1 MAANNVIKER
11 IVRISRRPSIKW
23 WQRLIIIASA
33 ILVAFLMC
41 GVISTIAAPGTFFEF
56 YQLFFEGPFVSGDA
70 FLVVLWNAALLFL
83 IAVALTP
90 VFKMKFWNIGA
101 EGQCLMGG
109 LGAMIG
115 LYFVAPHVPLFLA
128 LIIEL
133 ALAMIFAVGWAVIPT
148 IFKAFFNTNETLFT
162 LMMNY
167 IAAALVWAFE
177 LTFKNNST
185 GTIDELYRTEHY
197 GWIPI
202 IDKFNNSYIINIII
216 IVLVAVLVWV
226 YLRFSKHGYELSVV
240 GGSQNTARYVGINV
254 KKVVIRTVILTG
266 IICGVVGFLIVPGS
280 AHTIAHES
288 VGGRGFTAILICWI
302 SGFSIPAMGFYSF
315 LINFVSTGCK
325 DASKWL
331 PYSDKLGNICV
342 ALFFVALLISTFFIN
357 FRVSIRW
364 PKPIKKFFDKIKGLF
379 KKKKKPDEVET
390 VPNEGLAMKNVEFT
404 SEIVDTITEDTKKE
418 EEE

>member
-1 MAANNVIKER
+1 MATNNNAAKER
-11 IVRISRRPSIKW
+11 IIRVSRRAFIKP
-23 WQRLIIIASA
+23 WQRYAITAGA
-33 ILVAFLMC
+33 ILIAFLFF
-41 GVISTIAAPGTFFEF
+41 GIISTIAAPGSFLEF
-56 YQLFFEGPFVSGDA
+56 YELFFQGPFISGSS
-70 FLVVLWNAALLFL
+70 FLSVVWDAALLFL

-109 LGAMIG
+109 LGALIG
-115 LYFVAPHVPLFLA
+115 LYFIAPHVPLFIA
-128 LIIEL
+128 LLIEL
-133 ALAMIFAVGWAVIPT
+133 VLAIIFSVVWAVIPA

-167 IAAALVWAFE
+167 IATAIVWAFVIA
-177 LTFKNNST
+177 NSNTAT
-185 GTIDELYRTEHY
+185 GTINELWPNEHY

-202 IDKFNNSYIINIII
+202 IDQLNNSYIANIV
-216 IVLVAVLVWV
+216 IVILVAVVIWV

-266 IICGVVGFLIVPGS
+266 VICGFVGFLVVPGS
-280 AHTIAHES
+280 AHTITPES
-288 VGGRGFTAILICWI
+288 MGGRGFTAILICWI
-302 SGFSIPAMGFYSF
+302 SNFSVPLMAFYSF

-342 ALFFVALLISTFFIN
+342 ALLFVALLISTFFIN
-357 FRVSIRW
+357 FKVTIKLPWRKKAIEEEV
-364 PKPIKKFFDKIKGLF
+364 PK
-379 KKKKKPDEVET
+379 E
-390 VPNEGLAMKNVEFT
+390 PN
-404 SEIVDTITEDTKKE
+404 KE
-418 EEE
+418 ENKEGK

>member
-1 MAANNVIKER
+1 MAANNNVVKER
-11 IVRISRRPSIKW
+11 IIRVSRRAFIKP
-23 WQRLIIIASA
+23 WQRYAITAGA
-33 ILVAFLMC
+33 ILIAFLFF
-41 GVISTIAAPGTFFEF
+41 GIISTIAAPGSFLEF
-56 YQLFFEGPFVSGDA
+56 YQLFFQGPFISGSS
-70 FLVVLWNAALLFL
+70 FLSVLWDAALLFL

-109 LGAMIG
+109 LGALIG
-115 LYFVAPHVPLFLA
+115 LYFIAPHVPLFVA
-128 LIIEL
+128 LLIEL
-133 ALAMIFAVGWAVIPT
+133 VLAIIFSVIWAVIPA

-167 IAAALVWAFE
+167 IATAVVWAFVIG
-177 LTFKNNST
+177 NSNTAT
-185 GTIDELYRTEHY
+185 GTINELWPNEHY

-202 IDKFNNSYIINIII
+202 IDQLNNSYIANIV
-216 IVLVAVLVWV
+216 IVILVAIVIWV

-266 IICGVVGFLIVPGS
+266 VICGFVGFLVVPGS
-280 AHTIAHES
+280 AHTITPES
-288 VGGRGFTAILICWI
+288 MGGRGFTAILICWI
-302 SGFSIPAMGFYSF
+302 SNFSVPLMAFYSF

-342 ALFFVALLISTFFIN
+342 ALLFVALLISTFFIN
-357 FRVSIRW
+357 FKVTIKLPWRKKAIEEEV
-364 PKPIKKFFDKIKGLF
+364 PK
-379 KKKKKPDEVET
+379 E
-390 VPNEGLAMKNVEFT
+390 PN
-404 SEIVDTITEDTKKE
+404 KE
-418 EEE
+418 ENKEGK

>member
-1 MAANNVIKER
+1 MASNSNVVKER
-11 IVRISRRPSIKW
+11 IIRVSRRAFIKP
-23 WQRLIIIASA
+23 WQRYAITAGA
-33 ILVAFLMC
+33 ILIAFLFF
-41 GVISTIAAPGTFFEF
+41 GIISTIAAPGSFLEF
-56 YQLFFEGPFVSGDA
+56 YELFFQGPFISGSS
-70 FLVVLWNAALLFL
+70 FLSVVWDAALLFL

-109 LGAMIG
+109 LGALIG
-115 LYFVAPHVPLFLA
+115 LYFIAPHVPLFIA
-128 LIIEL
+128 LLIEL
-133 ALAMIFAVGWAVIPT
+133 VLAIIFSVIWAVIPA

-167 IAAALVWAFE
+167 IATAVVWAFVIA
-177 LTFKNNST
+177 NSNTAT
-185 GTIDELYRTEHY
+185 GTINELWPNEHY

-202 IDKFNNSYIINIII
+202 IDQLNNSYIANIV
-216 IVLVAVLVWV
+216 IVILVAVVVWV

-266 IICGVVGFLIVPGS
+266 VICGFVGFLVVPGS
-280 AHTIAHES
+280 AHTITPES
-288 VGGRGFTAILICWI
+288 MGGRGFTAILICWI
-302 SGFSIPAMGFYSF
+302 SNFSVPLMAFYSF

-342 ALFFVALLISTFFIN
+342 ALLFVALLISTFFIN
-357 FRVSIRW
+357 FKVTIKLPW
-364 PKPIKKFFDKIKGLF
+364 HKKAEEEVPKEEP
-379 KKKKKPDEVET
+379 
-390 VPNEGLAMKNVEFT
+390 
-404 SEIVDTITEDTKKE
+404 KKE
-418 EEE
+418 ENKEDK

>member
-1 MAANNVIKER
+1 MVNVIKER
-11 IVRISRRPSIKW
+11 IIRISRRASIQT
-23 WQRLIIIASA
+23 WQKCVITGGA
-33 ILVAFLMC
+33 ILIAFLLF
-41 GVISTIAAPGTFFEF
+41 GIVSAIAAPGTFLEF
-56 YQLFFEGPFVSGDA
+56 YQLFFEGPFVSGTS
-70 FLVVLWNAALLFL
+70 FLAVVWDAALLFL

-115 LYFVAPHVPLFLA
+115 LYFIAPHVPLFVA
-128 LIIEL
+128 LIVEL
-133 ALAMIFAVGWAVIPT
+133 LLAIIFAVIWAVIPG

-167 IAAALVWAFE
+167 VAAAIVWAFV
-177 LTFKNNST
+177 LLNTNTAT
-185 GTIDELYRTEHY
+185 GTINELWPSEHY
-197 GWIPI
+197 GWVPI
-202 IDKFNNSYIINIII
+202 IESLNNSYIANIVIV
-216 IVLVAVLVWV
+216 VLVAVTIWV

-266 IICGVVGFLIVPGS
+266 VICGFVGFLVVPGS
-280 AHTIAHES
+280 AHTITPDS
-288 VGGRGFTAILICWI
+288 LGGRGFTAILICWI
-302 SGFSIPAMGFYSF
+302 SNFSVPLMAFYSF

-342 ALFFVALLISTFFIN
+342 ALMFVALLVSTFFIN
-357 FRVSIRW
+357 FKVT
-364 PKPIKKFFDKIKGLF
+364 IKLPWR
-379 KKKKKPDEVET
+379 KKEVAEP
-390 VPNEGLAMKNVEFT
+390 VIEPPQVE
-404 SEIVDTITEDTKKE
+404 ENKE
-418 EEE
+418 EE